1 MAQTRATI
9 GKHPV
14 HPMLVVF
21 PLGLWAAALAF
32 DIIYAVTGNPTWRTL
47 AFYDI
52 VAGIVGALAAAV
64 PGFID
69 YTDMQ
74 GRAKKIATYHMIM
87 NLAAVAL
94 YTLNAALRTKWGAR
108 FISADSYVPLVLS
121 IIGVIGLGISGWLGG
136 EMVYVER
143 VGVEDPQERSASRR
157 RVA

>member
-1 MAQTRATI
+1 MAHTRATVAR
-9 GKHPV
+9 HPV

-21 PLGLWAAALAF
+21 PLGLWVAALVF
-32 DIIYAVTGNPTWRTL
+32 DVVYAVTGNPTWRTL
-47 AFYDI
+47 ALYNI
-52 VAGIVGALAAAV
+52 GAGIVGALAAAV

-69 YTDMQ
+69 YTGMQ
-74 GRAKKIATYHMIM
+74 GRAKKLATYHMIM
-87 NLAAVAL
+87 NLSAVAL

-108 FISADSYVPLVLS
+108 FISADSSVPLVLS

-143 VGVEDPQERSASRR
+143 VGVEDPQERSDSRR